1 MSALRLVELFS
12 QCENLS
18 TTNIS
23 IMVLMIWRLEIVL
36 LRFQLVV
43 MKVLQAIC
51 LSQMTANVYSRNKM

>member
-1 MSALRLVELFS
+1 VSALRLVELFS